1 MKVSTPAQTSS
12 MTIYYKKRIRA
23 LTTVTISI
31 LLLGCNHSSTYKYQ
45 TIYYQSKQFAFSP
58 ISLEPVRYDLVNNL
72 LKIEI
77 WNAGDTISIGRF
89 KNGQKV
95 GEWNY
100 NVPTVGVKKID
111 WRVYYSNSNSISIS
125 IPNCWQVEDFKF
137 NGGIGVKMKAFKVL
151 DKDSVSTVFY
161 RHTDDFSKRTDIDR
175 YIDAIVADYKSD
187 DLIDSVSITAISIDQ
202 NTFLAFL
209 EYNVLYNEKLQKVLN
224 MIVWNNGELYEA
236 GMSIW
241 NPTSESEKSAFY
253 LYLIEM
259 FRTMKC
265 NELFAF
271 PYSTIL
277 KVENS

>member
-1 MKVSTPAQTSS
+1 MRATNIYRMRILIILSALFLLFRCNYSATYQFQT
-12 MTIYYKKRIRA
+12 
-23 LTTVTISI
+23 L
-31 LLLGCNHSSTYKYQ
+31 
-45 TIYYQSKQFAFSP
+45 YYQSEKFAFSP
-58 ISLEPVRYDLVNNL
+58 ISLEPVRYDLVSNL

-77 WNAGDTISIGRF
+77 WNAGDTVSMGRF

-100 NVPTVGVKKID
+100 NVPTVEVNRIN
-111 WRVYYSNSNSISIS
+111 WRIYNSIPNAISIS
-125 IPNCWQVEDFKF
+125 VPNDWHVEDFKF
-137 NGGIGVKMKAFKVL
+137 DGGVGVKMKAFKFL
-151 DKDSVSTVFY
+151 NKDSISTVFY
-161 RHTDDFSKRTDIDR
+161 RHTDDFSKRTDLDS
-175 YIDAIVADYKSD
+175 YIDDIIADYNSD
-187 DLIDSVSITAISIDQ
+187 ELIDSVSKTAIGIDQ

-209 EYNVLYNEKLQKVLN
+209 EYNVLYNEKFQKVLN